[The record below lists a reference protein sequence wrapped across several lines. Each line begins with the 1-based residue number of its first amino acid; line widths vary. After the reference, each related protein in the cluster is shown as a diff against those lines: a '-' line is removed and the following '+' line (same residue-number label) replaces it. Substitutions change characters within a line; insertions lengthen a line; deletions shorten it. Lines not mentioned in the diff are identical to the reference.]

1 MDPEISDRIFRRSV
15 ELHNMQCTENYGD
28 GESESFSRVQD
39 VYQDSGIT
47 VEKNEYIG
55 HVQKRVGTALCKLK
69 RENPG
74 LGGRGKLTEAS
85 KLLCN
90 SHLGQGGKLARNE
103 ESHPCKSYALC
114 FK

>member
-1 MDPEISDRIFRRSV
+1 MRY
-15 ELHNMQCTENYGD
+15 TENYGD
-28 GESESFSRVQD
+28 GDSESFSRVQD

-90 SHLGQGGKLARNE
+90 SHLGQGGKFARNE
-103 ESHPCKSYALC
+103 ESHPCKSYAVC

>member
-39 VYQDSGIT
+39 VCQDSGIT

-55 HVQKRVGTALCKLK
+55 HVQKRLAQHFASWSAKTQAW
-69 RENPG
+69 EE
-74 LGGRGKLTEAS
+74 EAS
-85 KLLCN
+85 
-90 SHLGQGGKLARNE
+90 
-103 ESHPCKSYALC
+103 
-114 FK
+114 